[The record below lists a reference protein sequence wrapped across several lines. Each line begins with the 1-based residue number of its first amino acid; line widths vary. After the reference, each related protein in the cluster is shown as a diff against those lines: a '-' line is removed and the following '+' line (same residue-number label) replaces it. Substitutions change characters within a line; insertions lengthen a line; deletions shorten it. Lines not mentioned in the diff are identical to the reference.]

1 MIFIVDDDGSVRS
14 SLVRLL
20 RSAGFAAEAF
30 GSAED
35 FLRDAHLDGAS
46 CVIIDV
52 HMPGMNGLELQ
63 QELVRR
69 PDVPRIVMI
78 TAYDD
83 PETRRKVLEAGA
95 AMFLRKPFNE
105 AALLSAVSTAAAA
118 PQSGP

>member
-20 RSAGFAAEAF
+20 RSAGLAAEAF
-30 GSAED
+30 ASAED
-35 FLRDAHLDGAS
+35 FLRDAHPDGGS
-46 CVIIDV
+46 CIIIDV

-69 PDVPRIVMI
+69 PNVPRIVMI

-95 AMFLRKPFNE
+95 VMFLRKPFNE
-105 AALLSAVSTAAAA
+105 SALLNAVSATAVA
-118 PQSGP
+118 P

>member
-20 RSAGFAAEAF
+20 RSAGFAAEAY
-30 GSAED
+30 SAAED
-35 FLRDAHLDGAS
+35 FLRDARPDAGS

-69 PDVPRIVMI
+69 PDVPRIIMI

-95 AMFLRKPFNE
+95 ATFLRKPFNE
-105 AALLSAVSTAAAA
+105 AALLNAVA
-118 PQSGP
+118 PAVVPHSQP